1 VDQQNNGKKKV
12 FGMRSSTQVTGN
24 QSEIQW
30 NESKTLL
37 ENNTYYIVHRN
48 GPTVMNVRGET
59 DDVYRVMIGS
69 PHTCSCKKSTGFCVH
84 ILFVVLKVLR
94 IPEDHPIAKKMSL
107 TDSEIDFALSGNFGG
122 RVKPTIIRKEKKMK
136 EVSKSSTNSPEDTV
150 ERQPMDDEN
159 PDICPICQDDMTKD
173 DPLTWCRKG
182 CGNNIHAKC
191 MKLYAQYKTTNST
204 NILCP
209 LCREDWGPNAIQIL
223 NDDCKGRSSLK
234 KACSTSQCHT
244 CTFQIRGDLF
254 RCVECSFKSYQ
265 QLLLNTS
272 QATAAAATTAGVTPS
287 IASTCNINERK
298 INSKK
303 LQTKIQP
310 IDFCTRC
317 FQNITREHA
326 RHHFISSNATELL
339 TEFEWKHIKNPRAP
353 QQLIDENILS
363 TLQQRDLTDEDYD
376 LLLGLDR
383 KSDGIPLQK
392 VLLDS
397 LPTPPSVLQTETET
411 IGKRLRSSCWCKNT
425 SLDSLKIYLLPC
437 GHHVHE
443 QCISSLLD
451 DAVSEG
457 SWKLDD
463 IHCGIPDCKVA
474 VFRGI
479 SRRRFKV
486 KKDEVNSEATAVG
499 AAEKQSRQS
508 QNPSTHPGG
517 TSNLLLSGISGI
529 SIHGSSSATGPPPP
543 APLSTSTRLASQ
555 KIVRSSSR
563 NFLQRQLE
571 INQRQEDFAN
581 GDLAINQ
588 LHIGGGDVSVSQL
601 TSQQQ
606 NRSRVPHQI
615 RPPRNPTGKKKLLGL
630 SANRMRS
637 MTDDEL
643 CDDAADGD
651 LNSSVL
657 MDGIIPRASSVDR
670 SMQQRSSEVQPAGE
684 RIERRNRIPIRKRSN
699 GITNLVTVSSHQDSN
714 DDTSLSLGGVGLC
727 TGGPQVQNQSSSSTH
742 PLDSTASQHSTAST
756 TRQLTGKRIKS
767 SPAGLLAARKKTEI
781 SMTED
786 LQLGFQRTSAHE

>member
-1 VDQQNNGKKKV
+1 MCLEENNVRRK
-12 FGMRSSTQVTGN
+12 MRSTAAQVPN
-24 QSEIQW
+24 QSESNQW
-30 NESKTLL
+30 SEAKALL
-37 ENNTYYIVHRN
+37 DSNTYYIVHRN

-69 PHTCSCKKSTGFCVH
+69 PHTCSCKKSNGFCEH
-84 ILFVVLKVLR
+84 ILFVILKVLR
-94 IPEDHPIAKKMSL
+94 IPEDHPIAKKISL
-107 TDSEIDFALSGNFGG
+107 TDSEIDLALSGNFGG
-122 RVKPTIIRKEKKMK
+122 RVKPTIVRKEKKIK
-136 EVSKSSTNSPEDTV
+136 EISKSTTHSPEDTV

-209 LCREDWGPNAIQIL
+209 LCREDWGPNALQIL

-234 KACSTSQCHT
+234 KACATSQCHT
-244 CTFQIRGDLF
+244 CTFQIRGDIF

-265 QLLLNTS
+265 QLLVTTS
-272 QATAAAATTAGVTPS
+272 QAATAPPAAATEG
-287 IASTCNINERK
+287 K
-298 INSKK
+298 MNSKK

-310 IDFCTRC
+310 VDFCTRC

-326 RHHFISSNATELL
+326 RHHFISSSATELL
-339 TEFEWKHIKNPRAP
+339 SEFEWKHTKNPRAP
-353 QQLIDENILS
+353 QQLIDENILT
-363 TLQQRDLTDEDYD
+363 TLQQRELTDEDYD

-383 KSDGIPLQK
+383 KADGIPLQK

-397 LPTPPSVLQTETET
+397 LPVPVSTLPNESET
-411 IGKRLRSSCWCKNT
+411 IDKRLPLSCWCKNS
-425 SLDSLKIYLLPC
+425 SLNSSKVYLLPC

-463 IHCGIPDCKVA
+463 IQCGFQNCKVA

-479 SRRRFKV
+479 SRRRFKL
-486 KKDEVNSEATAVG
+486 KKDEDKTDAIA
-499 AAEKQSRQS
+499 AAEKESGT
-508 QNPSTHPGG
+508 QNATPHAGI
-517 TSNLLLSGISGI
+517 TSNPLLSGISGI
-529 SIHGSSSATGPPPP
+529 SIHGSAAAPVPP
-543 APLSTSTRLASQ
+543 PLSTSTRFASQ

-563 NFLQRQLE
+563 NFLQRQIE
-571 INQRQEDFAN
+571 IKQREENFAN
-581 GDLAINQ
+581 GQLAINQ
-588 LHIGGGDVSVSQL
+588 LRIGGDATLSESSQDRSSV
-601 TSQQQ
+601 T
-606 NRSRVPHQI
+606 HKI
-615 RPPRNPTGKKKLLGL
+615 RPPRIPRGKPLLGL

-643 CDDAADGD
+643 CEDEDAD

-670 SMQQRSSEVQPAGE
+670 STQQRSSSVPSGE
-684 RIERRNRIPIRKRSN
+684 RIERRNRIPIRKKSS
-699 GITNLVTVSSHQDSN
+699 GITNLVTLASHQDPIG
-714 DDTSLSLGGVGLC
+714 DTSSLSLGGVGLA
-727 TGGPQVQNQSSSSTH
+727 QNQSSSS
-742 PLDSTASQHSTAST
+742 SNFAAESSVSQHSIVPVA
-756 TRQLTGKRIKS
+756 RQLPGKRIKS
-767 SPAGLLAARKKTEI
+767 SPAGLLAARKKTELL
-781 SMTED
+781 MPED
-786 LQLGFQRTSAHE
+786 LHLGL